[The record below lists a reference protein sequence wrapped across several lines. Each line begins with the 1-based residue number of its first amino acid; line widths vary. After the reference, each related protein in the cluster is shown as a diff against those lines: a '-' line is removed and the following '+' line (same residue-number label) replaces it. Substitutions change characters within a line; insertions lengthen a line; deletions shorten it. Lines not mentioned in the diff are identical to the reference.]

1 MNDNT
6 KKEAKIKNSNGLSST
21 TSLPKKSGA
30 GFTLFEIMM
39 TIALITAIFVALGS
53 VITNFT
59 YLSNFIFARIGSES
73 EMNDVF
79 SRMINELRRATAASD
94 GAYVIQ
100 SASTSSLVFF
110 SDVIGDSNTERVR
123 YFYDLGALKRGL
135 VVASGTPVVYD
146 NSKETILTLA
156 RNITVASS
164 GMFSYFGAGTDVSST
179 PLTYPLN
186 ISDIRVIKIKIS
198 IIETIRGI
206 KSSRNFTTAV
216 SPRSILFQ

>member
-1 MNDNT
+1 MNNDI
-6 KKEAKIKNSNGLSST
+6 KEKQ
-21 TSLPKKSGA
+21 KKSA
-30 GFTLFEIMM
+30 GFTLLEIMM
-39 TIALITAIFVALGS
+39 TIAIILIIFVALGS
-53 VITNFT
+53 LITNFS
-59 YLSNFIFARIGSES
+59 YLSNFIFARVGSQS

-123 YFYDLGALKRGL
+123 YYYESGALKRGL

-146 NSKETILTLA
+146 TSKETILILVK
-156 RNITVASS
+156 NITTASS
-164 GMFSYFGAGTDVSST
+164 GIFSYYGAGSDVSST

-186 ISDIRVIKIKIS
+186 ISDIRVIKINIS
-198 IIETIRGI
+198 ITETTRGV

-216 SPRSILFQ
+216 TPRSILFQ